1 MTYSRAGRAC
11 HRVLRAILALVS
23 ALACT
28 LTSAETFVL
37 PPPDQDLVGEVRIT
51 RARQADTLLDIARAF
66 NLGYEEIVRANPGVD
81 RWLPGPGTDVVLP
94 NLLILPDAPRDGI
107 VLNVPEMRLYYYP
120 KPAQGEVP
128 VVITH
133 PVSVGRMDWKTPLG
147 KTSVIQK
154 QADPPWYPPA
164 SIKAEHAANGDIL
177 PDVVPGGPGN
187 PLGRFALRL
196 GIPGYLIHGTD
207 KEYGIG
213 MQVTHGCVRLYPE
226 DIERLYELVP
236 VGTPVYIVNQPVK
249 IGRHFDALYIESHP
263 ALAELSDNGQN
274 PQAMTLLTIAATAE
288 QRQTDV
294 IPSAVELVL
303 EQSDGIPQRIS
314 R

>member
-1 MTYSRAGRAC
+1 MPHFRSLRRLFCAAA
-11 HRVLRAILALVS
+11 VLLSSLPV
-23 ALACT
+23 
-28 LTSAETFVL
+28 SAETFAL
-37 PPPDQDLVGEVRIT
+37 PPPGQDLVGEVRIT
-51 RARQADTLLDIARAF
+51 RARQSDTLLDIARVF

-81 RWLPGPGTDVVLP
+81 RWLPGQDTHVILP

-120 KPAQGEVP
+120 KPGQGETP

-147 KTSVIQK
+147 KTRVIQK

-164 SIKAEHAANGDIL
+164 SIKAEHAQNGDIL
-177 PDVVPGGPGN
+177 PDMVPGGPGN

-196 GIPGYLIHGTD
+196 GIPGYLIHGTN

-226 DIERLYELVP
+226 DIERLYSLVE
-236 VGTPVYIVNQPVK
+236 VGTPVYIINQPVK
-249 IGRHFDALYIESHP
+249 VGRHFDGLYIEAHP
-263 ALAELSDNGQN
+263 AMNELSDGSSS
-274 PQAMTLLTIAATAE
+274 PQALTLLNIAATAE
-288 QRQTDV
+288 QLSTELN
-294 IPSAVELVL
+294 PSAVQLAL
-303 EQSDGIPQRIS
+303 QQSDGIPLRIS
-314 R
+314 H

>member
-1 MTYSRAGRAC
+1 MIDSRACQKLLCA
-11 HRVLRAILALVS
+11 ALVLLS
-23 ALACT
+23 GTLAR
-28 LTSAETFVL
+28 AETFVL
-37 PPPDQDLVGEVRIT
+37 PPPDQDIVGEVRIT
-51 RARQADTLLDIARAF
+51 RARQSDTLLDIARAF

-81 RWLPGPGTDVVLP
+81 RWLPGQGTDVILP
-94 NLLILPDAPRDGI
+94 NQLILPDAPRDGI

-120 KPAQGEVP
+120 RPEPGETP

-133 PVSVGRMDWKTPLG
+133 PVSVGRMDWTTPLG
-147 KTSVIQK
+147 KTTVIQK

-164 SIKAEHAANGDIL
+164 SIKAEHARNGDIL

-196 GIPGYLIHGTD
+196 GIPGYLIHGTN

-226 DIERLYELVP
+226 DIERLYSLVP
-236 VGTPVYIVNQPVK
+236 VGTPVYIINQPVK
-249 IGRHFDALYIESHP
+249 IGRHSDGLYVEAHP
-263 ALAELSDNGQN
+263 AMDELSGTGTDLQS
-274 PQAMTLLTIAATAE
+274 QTLLSIAATAE
-288 QRQTDV
+288 QQYTEIV
-294 IPSAVELVL
+294 PSAIQLAL
-303 EQSDGIPQRIS
+303 QQSDGIPLRIS

>member
-1 MTYSRAGRAC
+1 MINSRTCRAA
-11 HRVLRAILALVS
+11 LSATLAL
-23 ALACT
+23 
-28 LTSAETFVL
+28 LTSAVASAESFVL
-37 PPPDQDLVGEVRIT
+37 PPPDQDMVGEIRIT
-51 RARQADTLLDIARAF
+51 RARQSDTLLDIARAF
-66 NLGYEEIVRANPGVD
+66 NLGYEEIVLANPAVD
-81 RWLPGPGTDVVLP
+81 RWLPDPGTDVVLP
-94 NLLILPDAPRDGI
+94 NLLILPDAPREGI

-120 KPAQGEVP
+120 KPQQGETP
-128 VVITH
+128 VVITY

-147 KTSVIQK
+147 KTSVVQK

-164 SIKAEHAANGDIL
+164 SIRAEHAQNGDIL

-196 GIPGYLIHGTD
+196 GIPGYLLHGTN

-226 DIERLYELVP
+226 NIEQLYNLVP
-236 VGTPVYIVNQPVK
+236 VGTPVHIINQPVK
-249 IGRHFDALYIESHP
+249 IGRHDDALYIESHP
-263 ALAELSDNGQN
+263 ALAELSDNNQ
-274 PQAMTLLTIAATAE
+274 QALTLLTIAATAE
-288 QRQTDV
+288 QLQTDV
-294 IPSAVELVL
+294 IPSAVELAL

>member
-1 MTYSRAGRAC
+1 MIDSRACQRLLCA
-11 HRVLRAILALVS
+11 ALVLLS
-23 ALACT
+23 GTLAR
-28 LTSAETFVL
+28 AETFIL
-37 PPPDQDLVGEVRIT
+37 PPPDQDIVGEVRIT
-51 RARQADTLLDIARAF
+51 RARQSDTLLDIARAF

-81 RWLPGPGTDVVLP
+81 RWLPGQGTDVILP
-94 NLLILPDAPRDGI
+94 NQLILPDAPRDGI

-120 KPAQGEVP
+120 RPEPGETP

-133 PVSVGRMDWKTPLG
+133 PVSVGRMDWTTPLG
-147 KTSVIQK
+147 KTTVIQK

-164 SIKAEHAANGDIL
+164 SIKAEHARNGDIL

-196 GIPGYLIHGTD
+196 GIPGYLIHGTN

-226 DIERLYELVP
+226 DIERLYSLVP
-236 VGTPVYIVNQPVK
+236 VGTPVYIINQPVK
-249 IGRHFDALYIESHP
+249 IGRYYDTLYIESHP

-274 PQAMTLLTIAATAE
+274 PQAQTLLSIAATAE
-288 QRQTDV
+288 QLQTDV
-294 IPSAVELVL
+294 IPSAVELAL
-303 EQSDGIPQRIS
+303 DQSDGIPQRIS

>member
-1 MTYSRAGRAC
+1 MSFLMPHSRIFRRLFCAAS
-11 HRVLRAILALVS
+11 VLLSSALVG
-23 ALACT
+23 
-28 LTSAETFVL
+28 AETFVL
-37 PPPDQDLVGEVRIT
+37 PPPDQDVVGEVRIT

-66 NLGYEEIVRANPGVD
+66 NLGYEEIVRANPDVD
-81 RWLPGPGTDVVLP
+81 RWLPGQGTDVVLP

-120 KPAQGEVP
+120 EPAQGETP

-147 KTSVIQK
+147 KTRVIQK

-196 GIPGYLIHGTD
+196 GIPGYLIHGTN

-226 DIERLYELVP
+226 DIERLYALVP
-236 VGTPVYIVNQPVK
+236 VGTPVYIINQPVK
-249 IGRHFDALYIESHP
+249 IGRHFDGLYVEAHP
-263 ALAELSDNGQN
+263 AMSELADTDADQ
-274 PQAMTLLTIAATAE
+274 PAMSLLNIAATAE
-288 QRQTDV
+288 QLRAEI
-294 IPSAVELVL
+294 IPSAVQLAL
-303 EQSDGIPQRIS
+303 QQSDGIPLRIS

>member
-1 MTYSRAGRAC
+1 MIDSRACQRLLCA
-11 HRVLRAILALVS
+11 ALVLLS
-23 ALACT
+23 GTLAR
-28 LTSAETFVL
+28 AETFIL
-37 PPPDQDLVGEVRIT
+37 PPPDQDIVGEVRIT
-51 RARQADTLLDIARAF
+51 RARQSDTLLDIARAF

-81 RWLPGPGTDVVLP
+81 RWLPGQGTDVILP
-94 NLLILPDAPRDGI
+94 NQLILPDAPRDGI

-120 KPAQGEVP
+120 RPEPGETP

-133 PVSVGRMDWKTPLG
+133 PVSVGRMDWTTPLG
-147 KTSVIQK
+147 KTTVIQK

-164 SIKAEHAANGDIL
+164 SIKAEHARNGDIL

-196 GIPGYLIHGTD
+196 GIPGYLIHGTN

-226 DIERLYELVP
+226 DIERLYSLVP
-236 VGTPVYIVNQPVK
+236 VGTPVYIINQPVK
-249 IGRHFDALYIESHP
+249 IGRHSDGLYVEAHP
-263 ALAELSDNGQN
+263 AMDELSDTGANL
-274 PQAMTLLTIAATAE
+274 QAQTLLSIAATAE
-288 QRQTDV
+288 QQYTEIV
-294 IPSAVELVL
+294 PSAIQLAL
-303 EQSDGIPQRIS
+303 QQSDGIPLRIS

>member
-1 MTYSRAGRAC
+1 MTFVMPGSRATQRLFCAAA
-11 HRVLRAILALVS
+11 VLLSTALV
-23 ALACT
+23 
-28 LTSAETFVL
+28 SAETFVL
-37 PPPDQDLVGEVRIT
+37 PAPDQDIVGEIRIT
-51 RARQADTLLDIARAF
+51 RARQSDTLLDIARAF

-81 RWLPGPGTDVVLP
+81 RWLPGRGTDVVLP
-94 NLLILPDAPRDGI
+94 NRLILPDAPRDGI

-120 KPAQGEVP
+120 KPAQGEAP

-133 PVSVGRMDWKTPLG
+133 PVSVGRMDWTTPLG
-147 KTSVIQK
+147 ETRVIQK

-164 SIKAEHAANGDIL
+164 SIKAEHAQNGDIL

-196 GIPGYLIHGTD
+196 GIPGYLIHGTN

-226 DIERLYELVP
+226 DIERLYSLVA
-236 VGTPVYIVNQPVK
+236 VGTPVYIINQPVK
-249 IGRHFDALYIESHP
+249 IGRHFDGLYIEAHP
-263 ALAELSDNGQN
+263 AMEELSDVPLNS
-274 PQAMTLLTIAATAE
+274 QALTLLNIAATAE
-288 QRQTDV
+288 ELRAEI
-294 IPSAVELVL
+294 IPSAVQLAL
-303 EQSDGIPQRIS
+303 QQSNGIPLRIS

>member
-1 MTYSRAGRAC
+1 MINSRTC
-11 HRVLRAILALVS
+11 RAILGATLALLLSTAV
-23 ALACT
+23 
-28 LTSAETFVL
+28 SAETFVL
-37 PPPDQDLVGEVRIT
+37 PPPDQDMVGEIRIT
-51 RARQADTLLDIARAF
+51 RARQSDTLLDIARAF
-66 NLGYEEIVRANPGVD
+66 NLGYEDIVLANPAVD
-81 RWLPGPGTDVVLP
+81 RWLPGQGTDVVLP
-94 NLLILPDAPRDGI
+94 NLLILPDAPREGI

-120 KPAQGEVP
+120 KPQQGETP
-128 VVITH
+128 VVITY

-147 KTSVIQK
+147 KTSVVQK

-164 SIKAEHAANGDIL
+164 SIRAEHAQNGDIL

-196 GIPGYLIHGTD
+196 GIPGYLIHGTN

-226 DIERLYELVP
+226 NIEQLYNLVP
-236 VGTPVYIVNQPVK
+236 VGTPVHIINQPVK
-249 IGRHFDALYIESHP
+249 IGRHDDALYIESHP
-263 ALAELSDNGQN
+263 ALAELSDNNQ
-274 PQAMTLLTIAATAE
+274 QALTLLTIAATAE
-288 QRQTDV
+288 QLQTDV
-294 IPSAVELVL
+294 IPSAVELAL

>member
-1 MTYSRAGRAC
+1 MLLT
-11 HRVLRAILALVS
+11 
-23 ALACT
+23 CT
-28 LTSAETFVL
+28 AVQAETFAL
-37 PPPDQDLVGEVRIT
+37 PPPDQNVIGELRVT
-51 RARQADTLLDIARAF
+51 RAHQSDTLLDIARAF

-81 RWLPGPGTDVVLP
+81 RWVPGKNTEVILP
-94 NLLILPDAPRDGI
+94 NLLILPDAPREGI

-120 KPAQGEVP
+120 KPQQGEMP
-128 VVITH
+128 VVVTH

-154 QADPPWYPPA
+154 QVDPPWYPPA
-164 SIKAEHAANGDIL
+164 SIKAEHALNGDIL

-226 DIERLYELVP
+226 DIEALYSMVP
-236 VGTPVYIVNQPVK
+236 LGTAVHIVNQPIKV
-249 IGRHFDALYIESHP
+249 GHLDGALYIESHP
-263 ALAELSDNGQN
+263 PLDELAALDESQQALSLLEVAASAERWE
-274 PQAMTLLTIAATAE
+274 TEI
-288 QRQTDV
+288 
-294 IPSAVELVL
+294 IPSAIRLAL
-303 EQSDGIPQRIS
+303 DQANGIPLRIS